1 MLRSYREKYYEI
13 RERFFQAKDE
23 QKDMQLKWE
32 GLVAELRKLRRDKR
46 HLLNLLLEF
55 EKVSKDCV
63 PPEIPEVEFEFDQNE
78 ETLSSSQA
86 TLSDS
91 SDANEYANIPLPK
104 RRFREL
110 YKQLEVARKRIS
122 ELEEQPEGQKQQLL
136 LIGNILTPISP
147 PNSVETAKPSSPYS
161 GEEIEQLES
170 NVQKRTTSLRSDKS
184 GEGGS
189 NQFLNLLNA
198 DDLDASIETG
208 KKRRRKIKRDDRTDA
223 KPVELL
229 PIDEN
234 GQAIL
239 PVTVGKG
246 HDEVT
251 IYSIGK
257 IIWDR
262 EGYHTQRYIFPVGYR
277 AERLYSSTLDAQ
289 QKVKYICEILDGG
302 DSPIVL
308 CP

>member
-1 MLRSYREKYYEI
+1 M
-13 RERFFQAKDE
+13 
-23 QKDMQLKWE
+23 
-32 GLVAELRKLRRDKR
+32 
-46 HLLNLLLEF
+46 
-55 EKVSKDCV
+55 
-63 PPEIPEVEFEFDQNE
+63 
-78 ETLSSSQA
+78 
-86 TLSDS
+86 
-91 SDANEYANIPLPK
+91 
-104 RRFREL
+104 
-110 YKQLEVARKRIS
+110 
-122 ELEEQPEGQKQQLL
+122 
-136 LIGNILTPISP
+136 
-147 PNSVETAKPSSPYS
+147 
-161 GEEIEQLES
+161 
-170 NVQKRTTSLRSDKS
+170 
-184 GEGGS
+184 
-189 NQFLNLLNA
+189 
-198 DDLDASIETG
+198 
-208 KKRRRKIKRDDRTDA
+208 
-223 KPVELL
+223 ELL